1 MSTQGKETASFEET
15 LDRNGYLAY
24 TNVGVS
30 MMPLLRQGK
39 DVMEIRKKGP
49 ERCKKYDAVLYKVN
63 DRYILHRIIK
73 VREKDY
79 VIVGDNCFRKEYG
92 IADDQILGVLTG
104 IVRDGKHISVTD
116 KKYLCYVHIWC
127 GFYPIR
133 AGILYGRAQL
143 GRVKSKLVRMIRHRR
158 SEPRGRG

>member
-1 MSTQGKETASFEET
+1 MSTQEKKTTSFEEM
-15 LDRNGYLAY
+15 LDRNGYLVY
-24 TNVGVS
+24 TNVGTS

-92 IADDQILGVLTG
+92 ITDDQILGVLTG
-104 IVRDGKHISVTD
+104 IIRGGKHISVTD
-116 KKYLCYVHIWC
+116 KKYLCYVHLWC
-127 GFYPIR
+127 DFYPIR
-133 AGILYGRAQL
+133 VVILYTRIQL
-143 GRVKSKLVRMIRHRR
+143 GYIKSKLARMIHI
-158 SEPRGRG
+158 